1 MKKNNIRSILGI
13 VLICVLLLGEN
24 VLAADMVDGSA
35 LTEDTDSIGLSEI
48 MPRGVYLQSG
58 YSNISKTGTGSIA
71 AGGTTNAQTSV
82 STVKV
87 SVIVEKYVG
96 GNWIQYTSWS
106 ATRYN
111 ASSVTSGKTMN
122 VPTGYYYRTR
132 SIHSANSD
140 MSSSQTNGLYV

>member
-1 MKKNNIRSILGI
+1 MKKKLKSILGVMI
-13 VLICVLLLGEN
+13 ICVLLLGEN
-24 VLAADMVDGSA
+24 VVAAEVVDGST
-35 LTEDTDSIGLSEI
+35 LTVDEESLGISEI
-48 MPRGVYLQSG
+48 MPRGMYLQSG

-71 AGGTTNAQTSV
+71 AGGTTNAQTKV

-87 SVIVEKYVG
+87 SVIVERYVG

-106 ATRYN
+106 ATRYD